1 MIRSSRNT
9 NRSSWKPY
17 QKKRRL
23 SRVWLILLAV
33 PLTLVALELLMRLGV
48 GIAGKTAELSAYE
61 GEAQSTT
68 AYRLKYLDRAG
79 KVYDGLPD
87 RGRLKVERSS
97 LMGYKLLPN
106 QETPYWRINAQGI
119 RSDQPID
126 PTKPKDEVRVVV
138 LGGSTAFGQLS
149 STNQTTFAS
158 RLETRFNQQVASQK
172 KDPGKFRPD
181 VLPYFADELAK
192 AMALPARIRESK
204 YRVINA
210 AVPGYAS
217 SNELA
222 QFALQVSDY
231 KPDFIVVLDGYA
243 DLLLPSKQEGVD
255 VPNIE
260 AFLENSSHHLTTS
273 LSQQFKRLV
282 YQSFLIRGF
291 QNWVSRP
298 QDATNF
304 MIPPDVD
311 ASLPQRVSTSDA
323 ELNQRVSRYRNNLQQ
338 MVRLATAA
346 KIPIVVALQPEI
358 TSRTPS
364 KLTAPEKKILSQ
376 LGSDYPQRI
385 KAGYAQL
392 QKSTEQVKQEFP
404 KGMTALNLYDF
415 YANAPG
421 QTFHDPIHL
430 TDEANTKLADR
441 LYEAIAPLLL
451 MEPKP
456 NESTEAPTT

>member
-1 MIRSSRNT
+1 MIRSSRNA

-17 QKKRRL
+17 QKKRQFPRF
-23 SRVWLILLAV
+23 WLVLLAV

-48 GIAGKTAELSAYE
+48 GISGKTAELSAYE
-61 GEAQSTT
+61 GEAQKTT

-79 KVYDGLPD
+79 KAYDGLPD

-106 QETPYWRINAQGI
+106 QENQYWRINAQGI
-119 RSDQPID
+119 RSDQSINSA
-126 PTKPKDEVRVVV
+126 KPKDEIRVVV

-149 STNQTTFAS
+149 SSNQTTFAS
-158 RLETRFNQQVASQK
+158 RLETRFNQQVAGQK
-172 KDPGKFRPD
+172 KDPSKFRPD
-181 VLPYFADELAK
+181 ILPYFADELTK
-192 AMALPARIRESK
+192 AMALPARIRESN

-222 QFALQVSDY
+222 QFALQVSSY
-231 KPDFIVVLDGYA
+231 KPDFIVVLNGYT
-243 DLLLPSKQEGVD
+243 DLLLPSNQEGAD
-255 VPNIE
+255 IPNIE
-260 AFLENSSHHLTTS
+260 SFLENSSHHLTTG

-298 QDATNF
+298 QDATTF

-311 ASLPQRVSTSDA
+311 ANPSQRLSSSDG

-346 KIPIVVALQPEI
+346 KIPIVVSLQPEI

-364 KLTAPEKKILSQ
+364 KLTAPEKKILDQ

-385 KAGYAQL
+385 RAGYAQL

-404 KGMTALNLYDF
+404 KGMTALNLYDL
-415 YANAPG
+415 YTTAPG
-421 QTFHDPIHL
+421 QAFQDPIHL
-430 TDEANTKLADR
+430 TDEANIKLADR

-456 NESTEAPTT
+456 NESTEAPPT